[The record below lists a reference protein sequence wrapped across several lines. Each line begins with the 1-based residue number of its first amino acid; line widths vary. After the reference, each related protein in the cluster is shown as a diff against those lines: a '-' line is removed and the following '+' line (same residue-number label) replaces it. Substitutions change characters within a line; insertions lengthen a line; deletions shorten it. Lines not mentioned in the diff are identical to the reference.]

1 MAILSESK
9 KLKKSLSLFNVYTL
23 ATGAT
28 LSSGFFLLPGLA
40 AADAGPAV
48 VLSYML
54 ALLPLLPGML
64 AKIEL
69 ATAMPR
75 AGGVY
80 YFLDRSLGPL
90 AGTIS
95 GMGTWGSLILKTAF
109 ALIGVGAYVGPY
121 LLYYFPQLSMTT
133 LAVALAVLFGILN
146 LFGAGKSSAV
156 QTILVVGLLFLL
168 VGFVGDGINDI
179 DMSHFDGFLDAGA
192 GSIFAAS
199 GMVCISFMGVTKVA
213 SVAEEAKDPERSL
226 KLGILYAM
234 LTAVLVYGL
243 GTFVIV
249 GVVSPEQLYAGDS
262 PSLRPVADAAREIAG
277 SWGAGVMTV
286 AAVLAFL
293 SVGNAG
299 ILSASRY
306 PLAMSR
312 DHLLPPALGKL
323 NRFRTPH
330 LAVIITVLGVL
341 LSLLLLDPT
350 KIAKLASSFMLL
362 LFAFNSL
369 AVIVMRESKIDSYD
383 PGFRS
388 PWYPWLHLAG
398 IAGPVTYIVMMGPM
412 PMLFSAGLIT
422 LGTVWYFY
430 YAKDRVVR
438 GGAIY
443 HLFARLG
450 QRQYAGLDRE
460 LRGILKEK
468 GLRIDDPYDQIVAR
482 AAVINEPG
490 DTTFDALVHKA
501 AQKLAIHLP
510 VSANQL
516 ADNILEGTRVG
527 ATPVSKG
534 AALPHVRM
542 PGLEHA
548 LMVIAR
554 VPQGVRVEIDHN
566 LTDHGQDQS
575 IFAVIFLVSP
585 EDDAAQHLRILAQVA
600 QHVDNTSFMP
610 QWLATENELELK
622 HILLHDERF
631 MSLQLQMSTPSAAL
645 IGRPLRELTLPDG
658 SLVAVVNRGDEV
670 IVPRGDTVLEQD
682 DRLTIVGLP
691 GSITILRERFQPIS
705 TL

>member
-40 AADAGPAV
+40 AAEAGPAV

-54 ALLPLLPGML
+54 ALLPLLPGVL
-64 AKIEL
+64 AKVEL

-75 AGGVY
+75 AGGEY

-90 AGTIS
+90 AGTIA
-95 GMGTWGSLILKTAF
+95 GMGTWSSLVLKTAF
-109 ALIGVGAYVGPY
+109 ALIGIGAY
-121 LLYYFPQLSMTT
+121 LEIFWPQLPMVP
-133 LAVALAVLFGILN
+133 LAASLAIAFGILN
-146 LFGAGKSSAV
+146 LFGAGKSSAL
-156 QTILVVGLLFLL
+156 QTYLVLGLLILL
-168 VGFVGDGINDI
+168 IWFSASGF
-179 DMSHFDGFLDAGA
+179 SHIHTNEQRHFADFFASGWEP
-192 GSIFAAS
+192 IFAAS
-199 GMVCISFMGVTKVA
+199 GMVCISYMGITKVA
-213 SVAEEAKDPERSL
+213 SVAEEVKNPERNL
-226 KLGILYAM
+226 PLGILLAT
-234 LTAVLVYGL
+234 LTAVVVYGL
-243 GTFVIV
+243 GTYVIV
-249 GVVSPEQLYAGDS
+249 GLVPPKQLYTGET
-262 PSLRPVADAAREIAG
+262 PSLTPVADAAKIMAG
-277 SWGAGVMTV
+277 NPGAALMIV
-286 AAVLAFL
+286 AAILAFL

-312 DHLLPPALGKL
+312 DHLLPTGLGTL
-323 NRFRTPH
+323 NRHKSPRNAILLTT
-330 LAVIITVLGVL
+330 AAVL
-341 LSLLLLDPT
+341 LCVIVFDPT
-350 KIAKLASSFMLL
+350 KIAKLASAFILL
-362 LFAFNSL
+362 LFAFNCL
-369 AVIVMRESKIDSYD
+369 AVMVMRESQLDSYD

-388 PWYPWLHLAG
+388 PWYPWLHLVG
-398 IAGPVTYIVMMGPM
+398 IVAPLWYISLMGTLPV
-412 PMLFSAGLIT
+412 LFSVGLIV
-422 LGTVWYFY
+422 LGTAWYFY
-430 YAKDRVVR
+430 YARDRVVR

-482 AAVINEPG
+482 AAIINEPG
-490 DTTFDALVHKA
+490 ETTFDELVHKA

-510 VSANQL
+510 VSADQL

-548 LMVIAR
+548 LMVLAR
-554 VPQGVRVEIDHN
+554 VPQGVRVQVDHN
-566 LTDHGQDQS
+566 LTDHGKDQS

-600 QHVDNTSFMP
+600 QHVDDRNFMP
-610 QWLATENELELK
+610 QWLATDDEHALK

-631 MSLQLQMSTPSAAL
+631 MSLLLERATPSAAL
-645 IGRPLRELTLPDG
+645 IGRPLRELSLPDG
-658 SLVAVVNRGDEV
+658 CLVAVVNRGDEV
-670 IVPRGDTVLEQD
+670 IVPRGSTKLEQA

-691 GSITILRERFQPIS
+691 DSITILREQYQPIES
-705 TL
+705 M